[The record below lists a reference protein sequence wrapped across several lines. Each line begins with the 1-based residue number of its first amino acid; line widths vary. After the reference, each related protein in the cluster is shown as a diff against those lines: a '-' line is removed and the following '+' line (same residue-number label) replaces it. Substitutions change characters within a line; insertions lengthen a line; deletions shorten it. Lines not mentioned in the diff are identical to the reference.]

1 MAFLVWQSVKYP
13 IAETEHGFNRMG
25 LDEVHQILIVTI
37 PVSGNQRLGGFI
49 PLPTGAIQ
57 GLINIISKPRLFL
70 DLPGI
75 NTKSQRNLV
84 EELETLLCG
93 ILWRQ
98 IVLHDLLG
106 SYGRVQIMVGL
117 PQDQDFLLRASA
129 AAPSY
134 TP

>member
-57 GLINIISKPRLFL
+57 GLIRL
-70 DLPGI
+70 I
-75 NTKSQRNLV
+75 
-84 EELETLLCG
+84 
-93 ILWRQ
+93 
-98 IVLHDLLG
+98 
-106 SYGRVQIMVGL
+106 GRMSGW
-117 PQDQDFLLRASA
+117 
-129 AAPSY
+129 
-134 TP
+134 